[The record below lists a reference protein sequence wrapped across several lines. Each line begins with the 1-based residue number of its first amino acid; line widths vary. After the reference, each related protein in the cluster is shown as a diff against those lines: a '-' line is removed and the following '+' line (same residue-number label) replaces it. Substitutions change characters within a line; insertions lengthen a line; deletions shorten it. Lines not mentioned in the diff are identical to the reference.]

1 MGLPSALAYY
11 FAQTMSLLKAPFLFE
26 KPEAGLYINFGIETV
41 DGSISLNLKFINVT
55 MMVNFLSLPP

>member
-1 MGLPSALAYY
+1 MGLPSAFAYY

-41 DGSISLNLKFINVT
+41 DGSCRYVFNTGLC
-55 MMVNFLSLPP
+55 